1 VPELPRWGAGPGLG
15 GQPARPATHRHEPA
29 HHSARD
35 RQIKNPEVVSKDL
48 PLGKHSEM
56 HCTTCHDPHNNKL
69 GDFLRMPDVRSV
81 ICLACH
87 AMNGWSIGSHATS
100 GARVHGRAVD
110 PRERLPYNT
119 VADNGCTNCHK
130 IHSAEG
136 RERLL
141 RFRREEDNC
150 LNCHNG
156 SVARTNIAGEVR
168 ERSSHPVEMFFGR
181 HDPTEDPRVMPRH
194 VECVDCHNPHAAEHD
209 PSVRSAGP
217 SARRSRGPICRY
229 PG

>member
-1 VPELPRWGAGPGLG
+1 
-15 GQPARPATHRHEPA
+15 
-29 HHSARD
+29 
-35 RQIKNPEVVSKDL
+35 
-48 PLGKHSEM
+48 
-56 HCTTCHDPHNNKL
+56 
-69 GDFLRMPDVRSV
+69 MPDVRSV

-168 ERSSHPVEMFFGR
+168 KRSSHPVEMFFGR

-194 VECVDCHNPHAAEHD
+194 VECVDCHNPHAVGPVVSGLVGR
-209 PSVRSAGP
+209 PSLGAPDQSGWHVSGVDRLG
-217 SARRSRGPICRY
+217 RVVERSRFEYEICFRCHADNLARSRLTAVSRQITQTNTRIEF
-229 PG
+229 